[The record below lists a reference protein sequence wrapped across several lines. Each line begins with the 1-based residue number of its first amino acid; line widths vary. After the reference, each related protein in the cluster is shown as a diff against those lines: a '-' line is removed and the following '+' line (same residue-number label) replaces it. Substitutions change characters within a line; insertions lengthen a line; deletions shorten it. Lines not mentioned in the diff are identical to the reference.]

1 MRSISV
7 KIPVYLD
14 EQLSRI
20 SEQRSLSRSA
30 ILRDA
35 IIAYISEPGKS
46 FAAQASDLAGS
57 LSGSEDLSTSP
68 EHMTDYAK

>member
-14 EQLSRI
+14 EQLTRI

-30 ILRDA
+30 VLRDA
-35 IIAYISEPGKS
+35 IVAYVSKPDKS
-46 FAAQASDLAGS
+46 FAARASDLAGS
-57 LSGSEDLSTSP
+57 LSGPEDLSTSP
-68 EHMTDYAK
+68 KHMADYAK

>member
-30 ILRDA
+30 ILRNA

-46 FAAQASDLAGS
+46 FASDLAGS
-57 LSGSEDLSTSP
+57 LSGPEDLSTSP
-68 EHMTDYAK
+68 EHMVDYAK

>member
-1 MRSISV
+1 MRNISV

-20 SEQRSLSRSA
+20 SEQRNLSRST

-35 IIAYISEPGKS
+35 IIAYVAEPEKS
-46 FAAQASDLAGS
+46 FIARAGDLAGS
-57 LSGSEDLSTSP
+57 LSGPEDLSTSA
-68 EHMTDYAK
+68 EHMDEYGQ